1 MILARCPSDSSMLE
15 ATTLSRLCSA
25 RPWEQARR
33 RKVGCD
39 HRQPL
44 VKPLLPVAKRVGLP
58 TMEQTVRLKVNGK
71 EQELTIPTQRL
82 LVDCLRYDLG
92 LTGTKEGCSVGVCG
106 ACTVLLDGKMVAS
119 CISLAVAA
127 EGAEITTIEGLAQ
140 DERLH
145 PVQQSFID
153 YGGFQCGI
161 CTPGQVMAAKALLD
175 ENPDPT
181 EAEIK
186 DWMMG
191 NLCRCTGYYK
201 ILESI
206 VKAIGP
212 SKRVGR

>member
-1 MILARCPSDSSMLE
+1 
-15 ATTLSRLCSA
+15 
-25 RPWEQARR
+25 
-33 RKVGCD
+33 
-39 HRQPL
+39 
-44 VKPLLPVAKRVGLP
+44 
-58 TMEQTVRLKVNGK
+58 MEQTVHLKVNGK
-71 EQELTIPTQRL
+71 EHELTIPTQRL

-145 PVQQSFID
+145 PMQQSFID

-212 SKRVGR
+212 SKGVGR